1 MRAWEPSLLLAFL
14 EDFLGAIF
22 DYAEE
27 SLGGIGHF
35 IGYVV
40 GFILEFLV
48 LDLALFRSHFHI
60 GFNLAHHLFGAF
72 YNNTCES
79 ISSPNASICTW
90 G

>member
-27 SLGGIGHF
+27 SLG
-35 IGYVV
+35 

-79 ISSPNASICTW
+79 ISSPNASVCTW